1 MEPVSVDVTIDL
13 PREEVFEYLAD
24 IANHPEFMDHF
35 TSQWRLTRVDSYGE
49 GAGARFH
56 LDKSF
61 HRFSWADISFVEV
74 KPPFRILGVGRG
86 GKYNRNKLWWE
97 WRLDP
102 VSGGSTKVTFTAES
116 EAALASDRLAE
127 GFMYR
132 AWFKRSAR
140 KALGRLQRILEEG
153 EDRGQRATVAG
164 LSAPAGAFGH

>member
-35 TSQWRLTRVDSYGE
+35 TSEWRLTRLDSYGV

-56 LDKSF
+56 LDAPLN
-61 HRFSWADISFVEV
+61 RFSWADITFVDL

-102 VSGGSTKVTFTAES
+102 VHDGTRVTFTTES
-116 EAALASDRLAE
+116 EAALPSDRLAE
-127 GFMYR
+127 GFLYR
-132 AWFKRSAR
+132 SWFKRNAR
-140 KALGRLQRILEEG
+140 KALGRLERILEEG
-153 EDRGQRATVAG
+153 KDRGQRASVAG
-164 LSAPAGAFGH
+164 LSAPAGAFDH

>member
-1 MEPVSVDVTIDL
+1 VEPVTVDVTIDL

-35 TSQWRLTRVDSYGE
+35 TSQWRLTRLDSYGE

-56 LDKSF
+56 LDKRF

-74 KPPFRILGVGRG
+74 MPPFRILGVGRG

-102 VSGGSTKVTFTAES
+102 VSGGSTKVTFRAES
-116 EAALASDRLAE
+116 EGALPSDRIME
-127 GFMYR
+127 GFLYR
-132 AWFKRSAR
+132 AWFRRNAR
-140 KALGRLQRILEEG
+140 KALNRLLRILEEG
-153 EDRGQRATVAG
+153 KDRGQRATVAG
-164 LSAPAGAFGH
+164 LSAPAGVFEH

>member
-35 TSQWRLTRVDSYGE
+35 TSQWRLTRVDSYGQ

-56 LDKSF
+56 LDKRF
-61 HRFSWADISFVEV
+61 QRFSWADISFVDV
-74 KPPFRILGVGRG
+74 KAPFRILGVGRG

-102 VSGGSTKVTFTAES
+102 VSGDSTKLTFTAES
-116 EAALASDRLAE
+116 EGALPSDRLAE
-127 GFMYR
+127 GFLYR
-132 AWFKRSAR
+132 LWFKRNAS
-140 KALGRLQRILEEG
+140 KALARLQRILEEG
-153 EDRGQRATVAG
+153 KDRGQRATVGG
-164 LSAPAGAFGH
+164 LSAPAGAFEH

>member
-35 TSQWRLTRVDSYGE
+35 TSEWRLTQVESYGQ

-56 LDKSF
+56 HDAPF
-61 HRFSWADISFVEV
+61 NRFSWADITFVEV
-74 KPPFRILGVGRG
+74 RAPFRILGVGRG

-102 VSGGSTKVTFTAES
+102 VSGGATKVTFTAES
-116 EAALASDRLAE
+116 EGALPTDRLVE
-127 GFMYR
+127 GFLYR
-132 AWFKRSAR
+132 AWFKRGAR
-140 KALGRLQRILEEG
+140 KALTRLQRILEEG
-153 EDRGQRATVAG
+153 KDRGGRATVGG
-164 LSAPAGAFGH
+164 LSAPAGAFEH

>member
-35 TSQWRLTRVDSYGE
+35 TSQWRLTRLDSYGE

-56 LDKSF
+56 LDKRF
-61 HRFSWADISFVEV
+61 NRFSWADISFVEV
-74 KPPFRILGVGRG
+74 KPHRILGVGRG

-102 VSGGSTKVTFTAES
+102 VSGDDSTKVTFTAES
-116 EAALASDRLAE
+116 EGALASDRLVE
-127 GFMYR
+127 GFLYR
-132 AWFKRSAR
+132 AWFKRNAR
-140 KALGRLQRILEEG
+140 KALARLQRILEEG
-153 EDRGQRATVAG
+153 EDRGQRASVAG
-164 LSAPAGAFGH
+164 LSAPAGA

>member
-1 MEPVSVDVTIDL
+1 VEPVTVDITIDL

-35 TSQWRLTRVDSYGE
+35 TSEWRLTRVDSYGQ

-56 LDKSF
+56 LDAPLN
-61 HRFSWADISFVEV
+61 RFSWGDISFVEV

-116 EAALASDRLAE
+116 EGALPSDRLVE

-132 AWFKRSAR
+132 AWFKRNAR
-140 KALGRLQRILEEG
+140 KALARLQSILEEG
-153 EDRGQRATVAG
+153 KDRGVRATVAG
-164 LSAPAGAFGH
+164 LSAPAGAFEH